1 MHLRSLGAV
10 TAMATADHAATE
22 GAPYVQVVKESSLEI
37 KQILDQRTIEEDPT
51 ASSHDARR
59 RLSEKDEQPR
69 SQENRNDR
77 ATQLRH
83 ELIPRLRAQQVPR
96 LQIRR
101 ARGNDTAN
109 QIQPLRGLL
118 RDPRALRY
126 AAEDELRR
134 LGDGGHW
141 VDVGV
146 PGGLDA
152 DEGEDEAEEQRE
164 DRFADVHVELGGEDG
179 AGHDDAEEQADGPP

>member
-1 MHLRSLGAV
+1 
-10 TAMATADHAATE
+10 MATADHAATE
-22 GAPYVQVVKESSLEI
+22 GAPYVQVAKESSLEI
-37 KQILDQRTIEEDPT
+37 KQISDQRTTEEDPT

-96 LQIRR
+96 LQITRHIPRLRRR
-101 ARGNDTAN
+101 ARGDDTAD
-109 QIQPLRGLL
+109 QIQPLRRLL